1 MNRAEFQQLSR
12 LRLREARALMS
23 GGHYQGAYYLSGY
36 AVECALKAC
45 ICKQF
50 GRYEFPDRKLVND
63 SYTHDL
69 EKLLGVAGLRADLE
83 AEASVNL
90 TFAASWNVVKDWS
103 ESARYDLAITHQDG
117 RDFYRACT
125 GRAYGILPWLRTR
138 W

>member
-63 SYTHDL
+63 SYIMTSRSCW
-69 EKLLGVAGLRADLE
+69 GLRA
-83 AEASVNL
+83 
-90 TFAASWNVVKDWS
+90 F
-103 ESARYDLAITHQDG
+103 G
-117 RDFYRACT
+117 RIWRQK
-125 GRAYGILPWLRTR
+125 LL
-138 W
+138 